1 MNGQESA
8 EAIVPEQTCMNWEG
22 LNVKMSFNFARF
34 VSKVKKADN
43 PERERDYPHEVGV
56 ELRGN
61 EGEQSFA
68 PVSAEDKD
76 NSKVNTG
83 NLLEEVLDRNNLN
96 LAYKRV

>member
-43 PERERDYPHEVGV
+43 PEPEMDYPHEVGV

-68 PVSAEDKD
+68 PA
-76 NSKVNTG
+76 
-83 NLLEEVLDRNNLN
+83 
-96 LAYKRV
+96 